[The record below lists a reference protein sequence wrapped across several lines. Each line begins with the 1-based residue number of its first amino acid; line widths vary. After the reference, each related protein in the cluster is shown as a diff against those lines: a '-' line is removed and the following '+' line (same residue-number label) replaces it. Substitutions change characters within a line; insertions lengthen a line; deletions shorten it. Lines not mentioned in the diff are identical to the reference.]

1 MKVWYV
7 VVCGFI
13 FALPVLA
20 SKQSKAEKYLAEAN
34 RSRAMAKRYKADAKR
49 SRVEANR
56 SLADANRN
64 LAEAKRSRVESQG
77 YLAECNKWC
86 EQSDR
91 RFKRFMT
98 FYATIA
104 ITAPILI
111 IAGAKGYNLNPFPFL
126 NKVFFKS

>member
-1 MKVWYV
+1 MKVRYV
-7 VVCGFI
+7 VLCGFI
-13 FALPVLA
+13 FALPLLA
-20 SKQSKAEKYLAEAN
+20 SRQGVGDLALAEAN
-34 RSRAMAKRYKADAKR
+34 RSHAMAKRYKA
-49 SRVEANR
+49 
-56 SLADANRN
+56 
-64 LAEAKRSRVESQG
+64 EAKRSLEEANRH
-77 YLAECNKWC
+77 LAECNKWC

-126 NKVFFKS
+126 NKVFFRL